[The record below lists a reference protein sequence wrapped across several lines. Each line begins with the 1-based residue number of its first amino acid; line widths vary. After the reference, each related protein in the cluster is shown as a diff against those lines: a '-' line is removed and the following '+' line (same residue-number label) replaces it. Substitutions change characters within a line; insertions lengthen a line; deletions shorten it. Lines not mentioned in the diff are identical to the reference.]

1 MFLLVSNNIL
11 LRIVDIQILNCIEHF
26 LFLGLI
32 PYFQLSKTTRS
43 YVLSFSQLKK
53 KNGPP
58 GTVRVKI
65 SGDGTRMS
73 HSSSLFVCTFSILE
87 DDAQNCLSSAGMCFF
102 FNKLL
107 CPPHSPAL
115 STKTHTNFSYFLI
128 SLAGNHTIAIVKE
141 KEDHAALKSSLANVI
156 RDVNSTIK
164 EGHVTVD
171 GQQVRLEFYLGGDY
185 KVRICFQG
193 VNQWKHMMWIP

>member
-11 LRIVDIQILNCIEHF
+11 LRIVDIQISNCIEHF
-26 LFLGLI
+26 LFLGWI
-32 PYFQLSKTTRS
+32 AYCQLSNTTRS

-87 DDAQNCLSSAGMCFF
+87 DDAQKWLSSAGTS
-102 FNKLL
+102 
-107 CPPHSPAL
+107 HSPAL

-128 SLAGNHTIAIVKE
+128 SLVGNLTIAIVKE

-185 KVRICFQG
+185 KVRICYQG